1 MHPLLGIGS
10 LVGVVLV
17 GVLLLSSLRRVR
29 SWSRRRDLEF
39 ILLVMPMVSL
49 ALSVA
54 GLRFGAGSLCFL
66 GPLPVDYRVNI
77 ALALFMGLMAVA
89 GLAGGVLRLVLLQ
102 RTFAA
107 RGQAAQPW
115 LAAEITRLA
124 GPLGI
129 SQPAV
134 RIVVHDRPLALTY
147 GTRRPTLLLS
157 TWMLAQL
164 DKQELSAVLAHE
176 LGHVVQRDCAMVWL
190 ATVLR
195 DAFWYLPTSRIAYR
209 QLQQDKEPACDDFAN
224 DITDRPLALAS
235 ALAKVWRHA
244 ALAPAVGMAQSLT
257 GVDTSIETRITRL
270 LVDATPGV
278 ASIRHHRRTLAAG
291 GVALAALVTL
301 AVTNA
306 VVLLAPMGCGSMAPL
321 GKLL

>member
-10 LVGVVLV
+10 LLGVVLV
-17 GVLLLSSLRRVR
+17 SALILSSLRWVQ

-39 ILLVMPMVSL
+39 ALLVMPIISL
-49 ALSVA
+49 ALSIA

-89 GLAGGVLRLVLLQ
+89 GLAGGVLRLVLLH
-102 RTFAA
+102 RTVLAL
-107 RGQAAQPW
+107 GQAAKPW
-115 LAAEITRLA
+115 LAAEIARLA
-124 GPLGI
+124 EPLGVNP
-129 SQPAV
+129 PAV

-147 GTRRPTLLLS
+147 GIRRPTLLLS

-164 DKQELSAVLAHE
+164 DNRELSAVLAHE

-195 DAFWYLPTSRIAYR
+195 DVFWYLPTSRIAYQR
-209 QLQQDKEPACDDFAN
+209 LQEDKEPACDDFASN
-224 DITDRPLALAS
+224 ITDRPLALAS

-244 ALAPAVGMAQSLT
+244 ALEPAAVMAQSLT
-257 GVDTSIETRITRL
+257 GVHASIETRISRL
-270 LVDATPGV
+270 LVHSTPAVAT
-278 ASIRHHRRTLAAG
+278 ARHHRRTLAAG
-291 GVALAALVTL
+291 GLALAALVTL

-321 GKLL
+321 GKLF